1 MKRSRQYSFTD
12 FLLELVVYSVFVAIY
27 LFFVFHFLSDW
38 LKSIFSENQVVY
50 AVVALLL
57 ILTQAVGL
65 ERVTTGLLFLV
76 RRRKK

>member
-1 MKRSRQYSFTD
+1 
-12 FLLELVVYSVFVAIY
+12 
-27 LFFVFHFLSDW
+27 
-38 LKSIFSENQVVY
+38 VY